1 MIKKI
6 DIAGI
11 QVDNYTVRESIML
24 VEKNMSRQIFTT
36 LEEVNM
42 QMLLLAETDERMRE
56 SLEKLDYSVIAETGI
71 LNAVG
76 ENSIQRNREIEDH
89 DFYFEL
95 LKRLERN
102 HKSIFLLGKSRE
114 ELEQALQT
122 IEEDFPK

>member
-76 ENSIQRNREIEDH
+76 ENSIQRKREIEDH
-89 DFYFEL
+89 DFYL
-95 LKRLERN
+95 DR
-102 HKSIFLLGKSRE
+102 KSVV
-114 ELEQALQT
+114 
-122 IEEDFPK
+122 

>member
-42 QMLLLAETDERMRE
+42 QMLLLAETD
-56 SLEKLDYSVIAETGI
+56 K
-71 LNAVG
+71 
-76 ENSIQRNREIEDH
+76 
-89 DFYFEL
+89 
-95 LKRLERN
+95 
-102 HKSIFLLGKSRE
+102 
-114 ELEQALQT
+114 
-122 IEEDFPK
+122 